1 MRGCVWACG
10 QAPGE
15 RRERR
20 GLHSQGLGPHGPG
33 CILGADGPV
42 PQALL
47 PLALEGTDVGQT
59 KAAQALAKLT
69 ITSNP
74 EMTFPGERVRVFLP
88 QPRPVLQPLSGPS
101 WPLSRAVAPP
111 RGLGGGVGDL
121 SGTGLPFAGPVGSGE
136 LGQVALMHGCI
147 CRSTRWSGPSSPC
160 CTSTAPACR
169 TSRRSWL

>member
-33 CILGADGPV
+33 CTLGADGPV

-74 EMTFPGERVRVFLP
+74 EMTFPGERIYEVVRPLVSLLHLNCSG
-88 QPRPVLQPLSGPS
+88 LQN
-101 WPLSRAVAPP
+101 
-111 RGLGGGVGDL
+111 
-121 SGTGLPFAGPVGSGE
+121 FE
-136 LGQVALMHGCI
+136 ALMALTNLAGI
-147 CRSTRWSGPSSPC
+147 SERLR
-160 CTSTAPACR
+160 
-169 TSRRSWL
+169 